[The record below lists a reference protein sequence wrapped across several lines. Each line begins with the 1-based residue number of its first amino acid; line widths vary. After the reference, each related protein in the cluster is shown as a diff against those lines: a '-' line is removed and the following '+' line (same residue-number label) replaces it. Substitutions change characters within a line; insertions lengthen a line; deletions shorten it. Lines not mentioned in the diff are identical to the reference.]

1 MLPNKITFLSFLV
14 HTCSTVNVCIAFR
27 LCLKKL
33 DFSRYY
39 NKAVIKKTA
48 NIQTLILAMFNVK
61 IYFFLMS
68 RGYKALNNYSE
79 RQDFKF
85 PGVA

>member
-1 MLPNKITFLSFLV
+1 MISPMLPNKITFLSFLV
-14 HTCSTVNVCIAFR
+14 NSKHT
-27 LCLKKL
+27 
-33 DFSRYY
+33 
-39 NKAVIKKTA
+39 
-48 NIQTLILAMFNVK
+48 NIDTCKFNVK

-79 RQDFKF
+79 RQYFKF